1 MPDTTVRISRSDIT
15 PQIIIAFAITLIA
28 IGLLFLVVDQTPL
41 LVEPSPDLDWPLGLL
56 GAGAGLWAASRITRL
71 PPVANR
77 WLGRIALLIMVP
89 LWLAFGLVALGD
101 RAQEAISFR
110 HGTVQEEAT
119 VAVLEKSTR
128 EGRRSRRVFYEAEL
142 ANPFDGSEVT
152 VRMDEGTFRRIA
164 PAGECATILIER
176 APDGAARL
184 VRPLR
189 WQVPCPPAADRPV
202 AAQATGRLHP
212 SAG

>member
-1 MPDTTVRISRSDIT
+1 MPDPTAPMSRADIT
-15 PQIIIAFAITLIA
+15 PQIIVAFVISLIA
-28 IGLLFLVVDQTPL
+28 IGLLFLIVDETPL

-56 GAGAGLWAASRITRL
+56 GAGAGLWSASRLTRL
-71 PPVANR
+71 PPVAHR
-77 WLGRIALLIMVP
+77 RLGKIALLIMLP
-89 LWLAFGLVALGD
+89 IWLAFGLVALGD

-119 VAVLEKSTR
+119 VAVLEKSSR

-142 ANPFDGSEVT
+142 ANPFDEGEVT
-152 VRMDEGTFRRIA
+152 VRIEEGTFRRIE
-164 PAGECATILIER
+164 PTHECATILVER

-189 WQVPCPPAADRPV
+189 WQVPCAPTTDLPV
-202 AAQATGRLHP
+202 AAQPADLP
-212 SAG
+212 